1 MMVGSPRWRR
11 RFRIRDPG
19 ETRKLQGTTARRTGR
34 RPIDQTTYLTSL
46 TGYKDEVEVGSER
59 GSRVARGA
67 RRVAMDTTGC
77 ERRASTGGS
86 KMLYRQPDEGDPPKT
101 PGQVRPGRRNDKVG
115 C

>member
-46 TGYKDEVEVGSER
+46 TGYKDEVEVESER

-77 ERRASTGGS
+77 EMRA
-86 KMLYRQPDEGDPPKT
+86 RQSDEGEPPKP
-101 PGQVRPGRRNDKVG
+101 PGQVRPGRRNDKVECG
-115 C
+115 E